1 MKYLLLSTFL
11 LSSFFIYGQ
20 KRLLQT
26 YDVNDI
32 QSLYINSD
40 EIFQIKITSTV
51 TDQIT
56 IRTQIEGE
64 TFESSL
70 LNSKIEDRT
79 LHITTGYTP
88 DFIPF
93 NDKLSAH
100 KILSIVLEITLPEYM
115 NINVNSSLA
124 SIEGIG
130 SYGNVSI
137 NLGRG
142 TCRLFDFRFRESAT
156 IHTISGPIYIETE
169 NAEITAQ
176 SRNGNVVIPVGVTGI
191 KALHLKSIHGDI
203 TVKNSL

>member
-1 MKYLLLSTFL
+1 MKHLFLSILL
-11 LSSFFIYGQ
+11 LSSFFVLGQ
-20 KRLLQT
+20 KRLLQS
-26 YDVNDI
+26 YDVNNI
-32 QSLYINSD
+32 HSLYIDSD
-40 EIFQIKITSTV
+40 EIFQIKITSTA

-56 IRTQIEGE
+56 IHTQIDGE

-70 LNSKIEDRT
+70 LNTKIEEGV
-79 LHITTGYTP
+79 LYISTGYTP
-88 DFIPF
+88 DFTPF

-100 KILSIVLEITLPEYM
+100 KILSIVLEITIPEDM
-115 NINVNSSLA
+115 NLDINSTLA
-124 SIEGIG
+124 SMEGAG
-130 SYGNVSI
+130 SFGNISI

-142 TCRLFDFRFRESAT
+142 GCRFFDFRFRESAT

-176 SRNGNVVIPVGVTGI
+176 SRNGNVVIPVDVTGI